1 MPKNIKREN
10 TKAKNPYAR
19 AKWLALVS
27 MAGLATLLNIA
38 LQDWIASLHLA
49 IVVVFTI
56 ITLGFAVH
64 TLIIAIANRATGANI
79 FLDNYSRATAKP
91 APKKGEVPGLLGGWI
106 EAPDNGSKSYWDTP
120 HRVEVTARGD

>member
-1 MPKNIKREN
+1 MPKNIKSEN

-27 MAGLATLLNIA
+27 MAGVATLLNIA

-49 IVVVFTI
+49 MVVVFTI

-64 TLIIAIANRATGANI
+64 TLIVAIA
-79 FLDNYSRATAKP
+79 TA
-91 APKKGEVPGLLGGWI
+91 
-106 EAPDNGSKSYWDTP
+106 
-120 HRVEVTARGD
+120 VTAASEAGTGTAAAVALAAGTVARRA